1 MRKCKNILFDLTK
14 VENEKLNCEIGKKN
28 ERLSYRAETYGYEV
42 NRSFGFQ
49 KIQRDSYKSILIRRT
64 RSERR

>member
-14 VENEKLNCEIGKKN
+14 VENEKLNREIGKKN

-42 NRSFGFQ
+42 SRSFGFQ